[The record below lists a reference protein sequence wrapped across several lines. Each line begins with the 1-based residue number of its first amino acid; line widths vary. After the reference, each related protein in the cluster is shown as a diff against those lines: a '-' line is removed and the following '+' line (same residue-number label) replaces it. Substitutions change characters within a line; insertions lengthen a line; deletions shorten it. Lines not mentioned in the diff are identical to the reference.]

1 MSDNSPS
8 LPLKI
13 FIGYDHRQA
22 VSYNVLQF
30 SILRRSS
37 KPVAITPLVL
47 PTLPMTRS
55 GLTPFTFSRFLVPW
69 LNGFQGWA
77 MFMDTDYLCLADIA
91 ELFAKTDDR
100 YAAMV
105 SKNVKKFEWASMIM
119 FNCAHLANRVLTPEY
134 VEDPKQCR
142 SPHTLDWLSDDQVG
156 DLPREWNHLVGY
168 DAPRNDAKLVHYTQG
183 MPIFEET
190 AGSEYAEQWK
200 KEHAKS
206 NQTLGW
212 QDLMARSVHAGRT
225 NDGRIVAKL
234 HPDAMAQH

>member
-1 MSDNSPS
+1 MSDRRSNQ
-8 LPLKI
+8 PLKI
-13 FIGYDHRQA
+13 FIGFDHRQA

-30 SILRRSS
+30 SIFRRSS
-37 KPVAITPLVL
+37 KPVTISPLVL
-47 PTLPMTRS
+47 PSLPMTRS

-69 LNGFQGWA
+69 LNDYQGWA
-77 MFMDTDYLCLADIA
+77 MFLDTDYLCLADIA
-91 ELFAKTDDR
+91 EIFAMTDDR

-119 FNCAHLANRVLTPEY
+119 FNCAHTANRILTPEY

-142 SPHTLDWLSDDQVG
+142 APHTLDWLSDDLVG

-168 DAPRNDAKLVHYTQG
+168 DPPRADAKLVHYTQG
-183 MPIFEET
+183 MPVFEET
-190 AGSEYAEQWK
+190 AGSEYTEQWK

-234 HPDAMAQH
+234 HPEAVAQH